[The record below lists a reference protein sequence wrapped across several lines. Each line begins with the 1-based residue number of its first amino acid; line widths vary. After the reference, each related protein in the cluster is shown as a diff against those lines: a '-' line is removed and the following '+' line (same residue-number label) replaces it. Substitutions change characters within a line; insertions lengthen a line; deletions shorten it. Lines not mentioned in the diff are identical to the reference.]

1 MVSLREEVRELLH
14 EIEKRN
20 RCSKPRPLR
29 ALSRTPTRERP
40 PKKWGQ
46 NLIYFKN
53 KIGDIGEN
61 ILVLHFFF
69 SIFKK
74 FQRIE

>member
-61 ILVLHFFF
+61 ILVLHFLFLNF
-69 SIFKK
+69 
-74 FQRIE
+74 